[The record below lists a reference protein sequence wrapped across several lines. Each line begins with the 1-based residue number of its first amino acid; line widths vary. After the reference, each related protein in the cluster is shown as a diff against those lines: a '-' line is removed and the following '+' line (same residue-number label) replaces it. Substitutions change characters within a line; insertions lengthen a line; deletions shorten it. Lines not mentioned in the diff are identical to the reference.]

1 MDEFHTPNNTS
12 MENENQT
19 TLRSSPSFEIY
30 NKSHHGDD
38 DYNDPQQVLKRASLS
53 LESIGSADFTFERS
67 KMDLIEEDENE
78 IDNDWSTGIQN
89 LNLDDDDVQPSTP
102 PMYLATGLGVDFG
115 EVVSSDNNDLISD
128 DIDMFVSSLQESED
142 LDEYYKRKVHEFPS
156 HPLILKKY
164 AKFLQGKGELQD
176 AEEYFHRATQAD
188 PNDGEILMQYA
199 KLVWE
204 NHHDRDRASVYFER
218 AAQSAPQDSDVLA
231 AYASFLWETED
242 DENEGGNRQTQN
254 DVEKQ
259 KTEPV
264 KISKEE
270 NGAEDLTTTNYSED
284 SNDPDYLKKMIDEN
298 PNNPLFLKKYAQFLF
313 QSKRDLEAAE
323 NYYSRA
329 VSADPSDGETI
340 SEYATLL
347 WELHHDQEKALS
359 LFEKAVQAM
368 PGDSNVLASYTCFLW
383 ETEDGES

>member
-1 MDEFHTPNNTS
+1 
-12 MENENQT
+12 MENENQS

-38 DYNDPQQVLKRASLS
+38 DYNDPEQVLKRASLS
-53 LESIGSADFTFERS
+53 LESIASSDFTFERS
-67 KMDLIEEDENE
+67 KMDLIQEDENE
-78 IDNDWSTGIQN
+78 IENDWSTGIQN
-89 LNLDDDDVQPSTP
+89 LSLDDDDDDDAQQPSTP
-102 PMYLATGLGVDFG
+102 PMYLATGLGVDSG
-115 EVVSSDNNDLISD
+115 EIVSSDNSD
-128 DIDMFVSSLQESED
+128 DIDMFVPSLQESED
-142 LDEYYKRKVHEFPS
+142 LDEYYKRKIHEFPS
-156 HPLILKKY
+156 HPSILKKY
-164 AKFLQGKGELQD
+164 ANFLQGKGELQD

-199 KLVWE
+199 KLLWE

-218 AAQSAPQDSDVLA
+218 AAQSAPQDCDVLA

-242 DENEGGNRQTQN
+242 DENEDGNRQTQN
-254 DVEKQ
+254 DMEKQ
-259 KTEPV
+259 ETEPV
-264 KISKEE
+264 KTSKEE
-270 NGAEDLTTTNYSED
+270 NVATTNYNED

-329 VSADPSDGETI
+329 VSADPSDGEMI

-359 LFEKAVQAM
+359 LYEQAVQAT
-368 PGDSNVLASYTCFLW
+368 PGDSNVLAAYTCFLW
-383 ETEDGES
+383 ETADSES

>member
-1 MDEFHTPNNTS
+1 
-12 MENENQT
+12 MENENQS

-38 DYNDPQQVLKRASLS
+38 DYNDPEQVLKRASLS
-53 LESIGSADFTFERS
+53 LESIASSDFTFERS
-67 KMDLIEEDENE
+67 KMDLIQEDENE
-78 IDNDWSTGIQN
+78 IENDWSTGIQN
-89 LNLDDDDVQPSTP
+89 LSLDDDDDDDAQQPSTP
-102 PMYLATGLGVDFG
+102 PMYLATGLGVDSG
-115 EVVSSDNNDLISD
+115 EIVSSDNSD
-128 DIDMFVSSLQESED
+128 DIDMFVPSLQESED
-142 LDEYYKRKVHEFPS
+142 LDEYYKRKIHEFPS

-164 AKFLQGKGELQD
+164 ANFLQGKGEHQD

-188 PNDGEILMQYA
+188 PNDGDILMQYA

-242 DENEGGNRQTQN
+242 DENEDGNRQTQN
-254 DVEKQ
+254 DIESV
-259 KTEPV
+259 
-264 KISKEE
+264 
-270 NGAEDLTTTNYSED
+270 ATTNYNED

-329 VSADPSDGETI
+329 VSADPSDGEMI

-359 LFEKAVQAM
+359 LYEQAVQAT
-368 PGDSNVLASYTCFLW
+368 PGDSNVLAAYTCFLW
-383 ETEDGES
+383 ETADSES